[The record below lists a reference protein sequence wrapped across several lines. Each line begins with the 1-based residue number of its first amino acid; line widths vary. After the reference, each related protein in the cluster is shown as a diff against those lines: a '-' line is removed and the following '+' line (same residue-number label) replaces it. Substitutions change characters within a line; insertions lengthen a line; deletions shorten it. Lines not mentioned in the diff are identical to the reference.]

1 MANITQY
8 KPSERM
14 TKFRL
19 YYNQSIFPA
28 LLELEQQ
35 RKRLIFLMVASLLFL
50 IVFGYMVVK
59 AHIPALTLFLWIPV
73 FVYASY
79 LGLQIQHFRSAFK
92 PKIVNLILD
101 FIDTG
106 KEREEPNEI
115 YKDMEAAR
123 RGLRYDYKKIIPI
136 ETFQRSG
143 IFAEPASYYKGED
156 YIEGS
161 VGSAKFE
168 MCELDVKKMSY
179 VRPGYDTIFRGIFF
193 YSNFYKIADGT
204 IVIIPKERRQFLMS
218 TIKGITKIGGK
229 KIEFKEPKGFM
240 DEFLVYANCDID
252 PDKLISQSILKS
264 ILEYQSLTQKDI
276 YVSIVGSEI
285 YIAVS
290 EPKDILEPR
299 LFHSNA
305 NFELVKDFFEDLMLI
320 ISIIEDFDLHY

>member
-8 KPSERM
+8 EPSERM
-14 TKFRL
+14 NKFRM
-19 YYNQSIFPA
+19 YYNESIFPA
-28 LLELEQQ
+28 LLDLERQ
-35 RKRLIFLMVASLLFL
+35 RKFLVRLMAVSLLVL
-50 IVFGYMVVK
+50 IILGYMVHQ
-59 AHIPALTLFLWIPV
+59 AHIPALTLFLAIPLTI
-73 FVYASY
+73 YASY
-79 LGLQIQHFRSAFK
+79 LGIQIQKFRSAFK
-92 PKIVNLILD
+92 PRIVNLILD

-106 KEREEPNEI
+106 KERKEPNEI
-115 YKDMEAAR
+115 YAHMEAAQ
-123 RGLRYDYKKIIPI
+123 RGLRYDYEKFIPA
-136 ETFQRSG
+136 ERFQRSG
-143 IFAEPASYYKGED
+143 IFVEPPSYYKGED

-204 IVIIPKERRQFLMS
+204 VVIMPKEKRQFLMS
-218 TIKGITKIGGK
+218 TIKGITKIGG
-229 KIEFKEPKGFM
+229 EQVVFSEPEGFM

-252 PDKLISQSILKS
+252 PDKLISQSILES

-299 LFHSNA
+299 LLRSNA

-320 ISIIEDFDLHY
+320 IAIIEDFDLHY

>member
-8 KPSERM
+8 DLSERM
-14 TKFRL
+14 NKFRM
-19 YYNQSIFPA
+19 YYNESIFPA
-28 LLELEQQ
+28 LLDLEKE
-35 RKRLIFLMVASLLFL
+35 RKRLVWLMSGSLFFL

-59 AHIPALTLFLWIPV
+59 AHIPALTLFLWIPL
-73 FVYASY
+73 FIYASY
-79 LGLQIQHFRSAFK
+79 LGVQIQNFRSAFK
-92 PKIVNLILD
+92 PRIVNLILD

-106 KEREEPNEI
+106 KKREEPNPI
-115 YKDMEAAR
+115 YAHMEAAQ
-123 RGLRYDYKKIIPI
+123 RGLRYDYERFIPI
-136 ETFQRSG
+136 ERFQKSG
-143 IFAEPASYYKGED
+143 IFVEPPSYYKGED

-193 YSNFYKIADGT
+193 YSNFYKIANGSV
-204 IVIIPKERRQFLMS
+204 VIMPKEKRQFLIS
-218 TIKGITKIGGK
+218 TIKGITKIGG
-229 KIEFKEPKGFM
+229 EQVFFSEPEGFM

-252 PDKLISQSILKS
+252 PDKLISQSILES

-299 LFHSNA
+299 LLQSNA

>member
-14 TKFRL
+14 NKFRV
-19 YYNQSIFPA
+19 YYNQVIFPA
-28 LLELEQQ
+28 LMELEKE
-35 RKRLIFLMVASLLFL
+35 RKRLVWLMAGSLFFL
-50 IVFGYMVVK
+50 IILGYMVFL
-59 AHIPALTLFLWIPV
+59 AHIPALTLFLGIPLTI
-73 FVYASY
+73 YTSY
-79 LGLQIQHFRSAFK
+79 LGVQVQKFRSAFK
-92 PKIVNLILD
+92 PRIVNLILD
-101 FIDTG
+101 FIDIG
-106 KEREEPNEI
+106 KESEKPNEI
-115 YKDMEAAR
+115 YAYMEAAR
-123 RGLRYDYKKIIPI
+123 RGLRYDYERCIPI

-193 YSNFYKIADGT
+193 YSNFYKITEGT
-204 IVIIPKERRQFLMS
+204 VVIIPKERRQFLMS
-218 TIKGITKIGGK
+218 TIKGITKIGG
-229 KIEFKEPKGFM
+229 EQVFFDHPEGFM
-240 DEFLVYANCDID
+240 DKFLVYANCDIE
-252 PDKLISQSILKS
+252 PEKLLSQSILES

-290 EPKDILEPR
+290 EPKDILEPN
-299 LFHSNA
+299 LLSSNA

-320 ISIIEDFDLHY
+320 ISIIEDFDLHH